1 MIYYPQKNIKK
12 NKQLKII
19 FAGTPYFAAQHL
31 QALITAKHHIIMVI
45 TQPDR
50 PSGRGQKTIF
60 SPVKIV
66 ANKYLIPILQPIS
79 LDTQDVQK
87 TLKKLNADIM
97 LVVAYG
103 IILPDTILNLFP
115 LGCINIHASLL
126 PRWRG
131 PAPIQWAILKGDKT
145 TGISIIKMDKG
156 IDTGKILYSIDCP
169 ISLQDTYTSLEKKL
183 ILIGIKAILIVL
195 EKYFLKTNIFILQN
209 DINATYAKKIK
220 KEQARLNWNINAK
233 TLSQLVRAFNPWPVA
248 FFMINNQLIK
258 VWKADTHRN
267 TDKEKKI
274 GEVISANKNG
284 IKINTINGIFNI
296 TQLQISGKKIISVH
310 DFLNSKKEWFIPGKK
325 ID

>member
-1 MIYYPQKNIKK
+1 MICYPQKK
-12 NKQLKII
+12 NKKLNII
-19 FAGTPYFAAQHL
+19 FAGTPYFAAKHL
-31 QALITAKHHIIMVI
+31 HALLTTKHHIITVI

-50 PSGRGQKTIF
+50 PSGRGQKKIF

-66 ANKYLIPILQPIS
+66 ANNHLIPILQPIS
-79 LDTQDVQK
+79 LDTQDIQEI
-87 TLKKLNADIM
+87 LKKLNADIM

-131 PAPIQWAILKGDKT
+131 PAPIQWAILKGDKK

-183 ILIGIKAILIVL
+183 ISIGIKAIFIVL
-195 EKYFLKTNIFILQN
+195 EKYSLNTNIFTSQN
-209 DINATYAKKIK
+209 DIDATYATKIK
-220 KEQARLNWNINAK
+220 KEQARLNWNTNAK

-248 FFMINNQLIK
+248 FFMIKNQLIK
-258 VWKADTHRN
+258 VWKANVYRN
-267 TDKEKKI
+267 ADKKKI

-284 IKINTINGIFNI
+284 IQINTINGIFNI
-296 TQLQISGKKIISVH
+296 TQLQMSGKKIISVH
-310 DFLNSKKEWFIPGKK
+310 DFLNSKKEWFIPGTQLNQ
-325 ID
+325 